1 MLERSDAPP
10 AMKDLARRD
19 ADASIPGSNRLFSAK
34 NVQSGASAAAAKA
47 VGAAMAGAHAP
58 KPEEL
63 DGAASSSSSSRS
75 SEDAEQHRAVA
86 RKQRALF
93 AHAQDSEDRGAGS
106 LGRTGVIASTGSPSG
121 EVPESAAERRRREQ
135 ALKGVDDD
143 DVPAAKRVATPA
155 DRRRESATTA
165 RRNLVSGATRDDS
178 ETPAEWRR
186 RIAALGHSE
195 EQEGDEDEASPAVPT
210 LQNQSSTMS
219 GESRGIRFAE
229 DPVRGRK

>member
-1 MLERSDAPP
+1 VLEKSDAPP

-19 ADASIPGSNRLFSAK
+19 ADASIPGSNRLFGAK
-34 NVQSGASAAAAKA
+34 NVQSGASAAAAKV
-47 VGAAMAGAHAP
+47 VGAAMAGVHAS

-63 DGAASSSSSSRS
+63 GGAASSSSRS
-75 SEDAEQHRAVA
+75 SEDAEEHRAVA
-86 RKQRALF
+86 MKQRALF

-106 LGRTGVIASTGSPSG
+106 PGRTGVIASAGSPSG

-155 DRRRESATTA
+155 DKRRESATTA
-165 RRNLVSGATRDDS
+165 RRNLVAGATRDDS

-210 LQNQSSTMS
+210 LQSQSSTMS
-219 GESRGIRFAE
+219 GKSRGIRFAE